1 MPYCLGVFYC
11 LNLYIQPRLF
21 EMASPK
27 AKLNPLDRL
36 KKASNL
42 TAEKKVVKLTDGTEF
57 EFWCAPMT
65 MAEREQAQKGT
76 KDDANAFALRLFIR
90 KAMDENGGRMFQ
102 AGQIDELKHEVS
114 AENMDRLMLAML
126 PATEEEDDL
135 DPKD

>member
-1 MPYCLGVFYC
+1 MPYCRGVFYC

-57 EFWCAPMT
+57 EFWCSPMT
-65 MAEREQAQKGT
+65 IAEREQAMKGS
-76 KDDANAFALRLFIR
+76 KDDANTFALRLFIR
-90 KAMDENGGRMFQ
+90 KAMDENGNRMFQ
-102 AGQIDELKHEVS
+102 AGQIDELKNDVS
-114 AENMDRLMLAML
+114 AENIDKLLVAIM
-126 PATEEEDDL
+126 PEPEEEEDL
-135 DPKD
+135 DPKE